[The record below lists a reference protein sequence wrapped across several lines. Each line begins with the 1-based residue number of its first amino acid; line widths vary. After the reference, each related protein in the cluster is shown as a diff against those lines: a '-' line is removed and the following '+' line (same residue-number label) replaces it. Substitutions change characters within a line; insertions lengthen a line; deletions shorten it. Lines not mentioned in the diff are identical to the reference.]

1 MLHCT
6 PELYA
11 KLFANSNHPQ
21 DHDFSDDSDYSDAS
35 DHNKIFISLQDSVAL
50 RKLNFHKALGNGKFR
65 LPKIR
70 HNVPET
76 YESLYKVCTGILM
89 RCI

>member
-1 MLHCT
+1 MTAAIYLST
-6 PELYA
+6 
-11 KLFANSNHPQ
+11 FPQ

-35 DHNKIFISLQDSVAL
+35 DHNKIFISLQDSTVL

-76 YESLYKVCTGILM
+76 YESLYKVCTNTDAVHL
-89 RCI
+89 R